1 MLKGVYVTL
10 LVGPTVPVPV
20 PQVVVD
26 ALTGVQVTVA
36 AGQRS
41 GFQLTFTLSN
51 QSPLHT
57 AFLLTAAQIPLL
69 RTIIVL
75 TINSIPQVL
84 MDGVITHA
92 EVSPGGKPG
101 QSTLTI
107 TGEDLTKV
115 MDLQDFSGLIPYPAM
130 PSEVR
135 VALCIAKYAMFGM
148 IPMVI
153 PSLFTDIP
161 IPVDRIPMHQGTD
174 LKYIEQLASQVG
186 YVFYVEPGP
195 LPGMNTAY
203 WGPEIKFG
211 VPQPALNFDMDA
223 YTNVEALSFSYK
235 TTEYSIPIVFIQNQ
249 LTHVPIPIPIPPINP
264 LQPPLGAI
272 PPLPT
277 SVTILK
283 DTAKLSPMQAIS
295 RGLKVA
301 GQAQDAVSG
310 TGTLDALHYGRLLQA
325 RKLVGVRGVG
335 TAFDGL
341 YYVKSVTTTLK
352 RNELKQ
358 TFNLTRNGL
367 VSITPVVPT

>member
-51 QSPLHT
+51 DSPLQT
-57 AFLLTAAQIPLL
+57 AFLLMAGQVPLL
-69 RTIIVL
+69 RTIIIL
-75 TINSIPQVL
+75 TINSIPNVL
-84 MDGVITHA
+84 MDGVITSTQ
-92 EVSPGGKPG
+92 VTPGSKPG
-101 QSTLTI
+101 QSTLTV

-115 MDLQDFSGLIPYPAM
+115 MDLQDFSGIPYPAM
-130 PSEVR
+130 PAEAR
-135 VALCIAKYAMFGM
+135 VALIIAKYAMFGI
-148 IPMVI
+148 IPLVI
-153 PSLFTDIP
+153 PSLFIDIP
-161 IPVDRIPMHQGTD
+161 IPVDRIPTHQGSD
-174 LKYIEQLASQVG
+174 LKYVEQLASQVG

-195 LPGMNTAY
+195 LPGTNTAY

-235 TTEYSIPIVFIQNQ
+235 TTEYSLPIVFIQNQ

-277 SVTILK
+277 SITILK
-283 DTAKLSPMQAIS
+283 DTAKLSPMAAIS

-335 TAFDGL
+335 MAFDGL

>member
-51 QSPLHT
+51 QSPLQT
-57 AFLLTAAQIPLL
+57 AFLLMAGQVPLL
-69 RTIIVL
+69 RTIIIL
-75 TINSIPQVL
+75 TINSVPNVL
-84 MDGVITHA
+84 MDGVITNTQ
-92 EVSPGGKPG
+92 VTPGGKPG
-101 QSTLTI
+101 QSTLTV
-107 TGEDLTKV
+107 TGEDLTRV
-115 MDLQDFSGLIPYPAM
+115 MDLQDFSGLPYPAM
-130 PSEVR
+130 PAEAR
-135 VALCIAKYAMFGM
+135 VALIIAKYAMFGI
-148 IPMVI
+148 IPLVI
-153 PSLFTDIP
+153 PSLFIDIP
-161 IPVDRIPMHQGTD
+161 IPIDRIPTHQGSD
-174 LKYIEQLASQVG
+174 LKYVEQLASQVG

-195 LPGMNTAY
+195 VPGTNTAY

-235 TTEYSIPIVFIQNQ
+235 STEYSIPIVFIQNQ

-277 SVTILK
+277 SLTILK
-283 DTAKLSPMQAIS
+283 DTAKLSPMAAIS

-335 TAFDGL
+335 MAFDGL
-341 YYVKSVTTTLK
+341 YYVKAVTTTLK

-358 TFNLTRNGL
+358 TFNLSRNGL
-367 VSITPVVPT
+367 VSITPVVPI

>member
-1 MLKGVYVTL
+1 MLKGVYITL

-51 QSPLHT
+51 QSPLQT
-57 AFLLTAAQIPLL
+57 AFLLMAGQVPLL
-69 RTIIVL
+69 RTIIIL
-75 TINSIPQVL
+75 TINSIPNVL
-84 MDGVITHA
+84 MDGVITNTQ
-92 EVSPGGKPG
+92 VTPGSKPG
-101 QSTLTI
+101 QSTLTV

-115 MDLQDFSGLIPYPAM
+115 MDLQDFSGIPYPAM
-130 PSEVR
+130 PAEAR
-135 VALCIAKYAMFGM
+135 VALIIAKYAMFGM
-148 IPMVI
+148 IPLVI
-153 PSLFTDIP
+153 PSLFIDIP
-161 IPVDRIPMHQGTD
+161 IPVDRIPTHQGSD
-174 LKYIEQLASQVG
+174 LKYVEQLASQVG

-195 LPGMNTAY
+195 LPGTNTAY

-235 TTEYSIPIVFIQNQ
+235 TTEYSLPIVFIQNQ

-277 SVTILK
+277 SITILK

-335 TAFDGL
+335 MAFDGL

>member
-1 MLKGVYVTL
+1 MLKGIYVTL

-51 QSPLHT
+51 DSPLQT
-57 AFLLTAAQIPLL
+57 AFLLMAGQVPLL
-69 RTIIVL
+69 RTIIIL
-75 TINSIPQVL
+75 TINSIPNVL
-84 MDGVITHA
+84 MDGVITQTQ
-92 EVSPGGKPG
+92 VTPGGKPG
-101 QSTLTI
+101 QSTLTV

-115 MDLQDFSGLIPYPAM
+115 MDLQDFSGIPYPAM
-130 PSEVR
+130 PAEAR
-135 VALCIAKYAMFGM
+135 IALIIAKYAIFGM
-148 IPMVI
+148 IPLVI
-153 PSLFTDIP
+153 PSLFMDIP
-161 IPVDRIPMHQGTD
+161 IPVDRIPTHQGSD
-174 LKYIEQLASQVG
+174 LKYVEQLASQVG
-186 YVFYVEPGP
+186 YVFYVEAGP
-195 LPGMNTAY
+195 LPGTNTAY

-310 TGTLDALHYGRLLQA
+310 TGTLDALRYGRLLQA

-335 TAFDGL
+335 MAFDGL